1 MKKESLKY
9 LSKDELIEII
19 MSDKM
24 LEHKAFRKLIDVV
37 AKRIYAIIDKQ
48 EKCSPFSDEYQKL
61 EKEYEKWTKIQE
73 NL

>member
-24 LEHKAFRKLIDVV
+24 LGYKAFRKLNDVV
-37 AKRIYAIIDKQ
+37 AKRIDAIIDKQ
-48 EKCSPFSDEYQKL
+48 GKCDYFSDEYRKL